1 MAKEVYYVADLDN
14 TGIKQVIEMGLKFW
28 YQIAFSSWKIKQF
41 KDKRILVRILKIM

>member
-28 YQIAFSSWKIKQF
+28 YQIFFFLKIKNSSNANES
-41 KDKRILVRILKIM
+41 L